1 MSLGC
6 RDYKLAVHGEE
17 LSVHSLTFGQ
27 LREANRQRWQ
37 EVFAHTL
44 DWTATDF
51 GTALAGEI
59 GEACNIL
66 KKLRRGELSSQE
78 TSDAIC
84 SLGYELA
91 DAVTY
96 IDLLAQKHG
105 IDLGQ
110 AVAHKFNMVSMRR
123 SSTV

>member
-1 MSLGC
+1 M
-6 RDYKLAVHGEE
+6 
-17 LSVHSLTFGQ
+17 HSLTFGQ
-27 LREANRQRWQ
+27 LREATRLRGQ

-66 KKLRRGELSSQE
+66 KKLRRGELTQDESR
-78 TSDAIC
+78 DAVFQ
-84 SLGYELA
+84 LAHELA

-96 IDLLAQKHG
+96 IDLLAQKYG
-105 IDLGQ
+105 VDLGQ
-110 AVAHKFNMVSMRR
+110 AVAEKFNVVSRR
-123 SSTV
+123 RHSTVYLSEV